1 MPGSVSIASLSC
13 ECKYSNLSLLIVL
26 QPCRFYQLHRVYM
39 LCILHMLCNLRSL
52 LSFVS
57 PLFRSWHQ
65 IYSATQPTSPFRSI
79 SLHAVEAEQ
88 GAASHKK
95 GGSSL
100 GMCSEVTAS
109 RGGSIRTSLLRHS
122 QGVGTTCRAKTSL
135 LPKCDRKQ
143 FSSHTFKF
151 LHLQYRHTIIHSNQ
165 QL

>member
-26 QPCRFYQLHRVYM
+26 QPCSFYQLASCLYVM
-39 LCILHMLCNLRSL
+39 HMLCNHRSL

-109 RGGSIRTSLLRHS
+109 RGRSIRTSLLRHS

>member
-1 MPGSVSIASLSC
+1 MGTSCTSCLRIAFSKSM
-13 ECKYSNLSLLIVL
+13 
-26 QPCRFYQLHRVYM
+26 RFGGIERVCGFYA
-39 LCILHMLCNLRSL
+39 LTCLFVILRMLCNHRSL

-65 IYSATQPTSPFRSI
+65 IYSATQPASPFRSI

-135 LPKCDRKQ
+135 LPKCDRQQ
-143 FSSHTFKF
+143 FSFKIPA
-151 LHLQYRHTIIHSNQ
+151 LAIQTHNYT
-165 QL
+165 